1 MSVGLGPEVWVV
13 LSGFEAMK
21 EFCMLEE
28 AVARPN
34 SPTFHEIY
42 SFAEVEEPLGKQS
55 LLKIFLALFFSNT
68 YNNVAYILSTDNGT
82 SCRGFEPGIF
92 CFEGGRDDQ

>member
-42 SFAEVEEPLGKQS
+42 SFAEVEEPLGK
-55 LLKIFLALFFSNT
+55 LNL
-68 YNNVAYILSTDNGT
+68 
-82 SCRGFEPGIF
+82 
-92 CFEGGRDDQ
+92 